1 MTKVVVAGA
10 AGRMGKRLI
19 ALIRESADLQV
30 HGAVE
35 RAGHSDLGRDCG
47 DVAGLGAIGVRID
60 HNIDTA
66 LKGAEVLLDFTAPQ
80 AAMGNLEAASK
91 ARVAAVIGTTGLS
104 EADLQRAKELCAAT
118 ACVQSPNMSV
128 GVNVL
133 YGLVAEA
140 ARMLGDAYD
149 VEVTEAH
156 HHFKKDA
163 PSGTAERIAQVIARA
178 LGRDLK
184 QVGVYGRRGIVGE
197 RPAKEIAVH
206 AIRAGDIVGEHT
218 ILFGGMGERIEITHR
233 AHSRDNFAHG
243 ALRAA
248 RWVVGKPP
256 GLYDMADVLG
266 LKRL

>member
-19 ALIRESADLQV
+19 ALIRESGDLQV
-30 HGAVE
+30 CGAVE
-35 RAGHSDLGRDCG
+35 RVGHPDVGRDAG
-47 DVAGLGAIGVRID
+47 DVAGVGTVGVPLQD
-60 HNIDTA
+60 QMDAA
-66 LKGAEVLLDFTAPQ
+66 LKGAEVYLDFTAPQ
-80 AAMGNLEAASK
+80 AALRNLEAASK
-91 ARVAAVIGTTGLS
+91 ARVAGVIGTTGLS
-104 EADLQRAKELCAAT
+104 EADLKHAKELCT
-118 ACVQSPNMSV
+118 AISCVQSPNMSV

-133 YGLVAEA
+133 YGIVAEA

-149 VEVTEAH
+149 VEITEAH

-184 QVGVYGRRGIVGE
+184 QVGVYGRQGLVGE

-218 ILFGGMGERIEITHR
+218 VLFGGMGERIEVTHR

-248 RWVVGKPP
+248 RWVVGKPA